1 MTNVIFGRLHSTTET
16 QRVQSH
22 KQSTLCSLR
31 LCGFICGIA
40 ALLCLPPPKTLAH
53 PAAREMADAA
63 NNFVSALTSDQ
74 RAKAIYE
81 FKDDERFDWHFIP
94 KPRKGLPLKEMTPPQ
109 RPLAHALLSS
119 GLSHQGYARAATIM
133 SLEQI
138 LSEIEGKAAQ
148 PNSPIRDAELY
159 YFTIF
164 GKPGVGIWGW
174 RVEGHHLSL
183 NFVCDEKDV
192 LAITPSFFGSN
203 PAQILEGPRKGLRVL
218 GHEEDLGRA
227 FVKSLTPEQQKT
239 AVITN
244 VAPRDIITSNSRKA
258 KPLEPMGIS
267 GTALTDAQKDQLMA
281 VVKEFLFRYRTEI
294 AEDALNRLGS
304 SSQLPTALSFAWAGE
319 VEPGKGHYYRIQGP
333 SFLIEYD
340 DTQND
345 ANHIHTVWRDLSR
358 DFGEDVLQKHYEQ
371 VPHSK

>member
-1 MTNVIFGRLHSTTET
+1 MHWNQARYDMLKCPRGP
-16 QRVQSH
+16 Q
-22 KQSTLCSLR
+22 
-31 LCGFICGIA
+31 
-40 ALLCLPPPKTLAH
+40 
-53 PAAREMADAA
+53 PA
-63 NNFVSALTSDQ
+63 Q
-74 RAKAIYE
+74 
-81 FKDDERFDWHFIP
+81 
-94 KPRKGLPLKEMTPPQ
+94 
-109 RPLAHALLSS
+109 LAHALLSS

-138 LSEIEGKAAQ
+138 LSDIEGKAAR
-148 PNSPIRDAELY
+148 PNSPIRDPELY

-164 GKPGVGIWGW
+164 GKPGVGTWGW

-192 LAITPSFFGSN
+192 LAATPSFFGSN

-239 AVITN
+239 AIITN
-244 VAPRDIITSNSRKA
+244 VAPRDIITGNSRKA

-267 GTALTDAQKDQLMA
+267 GAALTAAQKEQLMT
-281 VVKEFLFRYRTEI
+281 VVKEFLFRYRPEI
-294 AEDALNRLGS
+294 AEDALHRMQS
-304 SSQLPTALSFAWAGE
+304 SNSQLPSSVSFAWAGE

-345 ANHIHTVWRDLSR
+345 ANHIHTVWRDLNR
-358 DFGEDVLQKHYEQ
+358 DFGDDVLQKHYEQ
-371 VPHSK
+371 VPHGK

>member
-1 MTNVIFGRLHSTTET
+1 MLAVCFNLS
-16 QRVQSH
+16 
-22 KQSTLCSLR
+22 
-31 LCGFICGIA
+31 
-40 ALLCLPPPKTLAH
+40 KTLAH
-53 PAAREMADAA
+53 PAAEEMANAA
-63 NNFVSALTSDQ
+63 NNFLNALTSEQ
-74 RAKAIYE
+74 KAKAVYE
-81 FKDDERFDWHFIP
+81 FKDEERFDWHFIP
-94 KPRKGLPLKEMTPPQ
+94 KPRKGLPIKEMTPPQ

-119 GLSHQGYARAATIM
+119 GLSHQGYAKAATIM

-138 LSEIEGKAAQ
+138 LFDVEGKGTR
-148 PNSPIRDAELY
+148 PNSPTRDAELY

-164 GKPGVGIWGW
+164 GKPGAGTWGW

-183 NFVCDEKDV
+183 NFVCDEKEV
-192 LAITPSFFGSN
+192 LAVTPSFFGSN

-239 AVITN
+239 AIVTN
-244 VAPRDIITSNSRKA
+244 VAPRDIVTGNARTA

-267 GTALTDAQKDQLMA
+267 GSALSATQKEQLMS
-281 VVKEFLFRYRTEI
+281 VLKEFLFRYRPEI
-294 AEDALNRLGS
+294 AEDALHRLGS
-304 SSQLPTALSFAWAGE
+304 SSAQPVASLSFAWAGE
-319 VEPGKGHYYRIQGP
+319 IEPGKGHYYRIQAP

-345 ANHIHTVWRDLSR
+345 VNHIHTVWRDLTH
-358 DFGEDVLQKHYEQ
+358 DFGEDPLKEHYQQ